1 MLDRLFG
8 SATRLK
14 LLKHFLFNP
23 EGRFTVPIL
32 AVKLQLQADVLK
44 KELDNLQK
52 FGLLESLLDYQH
64 KQVDPASVETSDE
77 EVEDEDTEAE
87 AAEVEFKPG
96 REVKYFALNRQFIL
110 NDEIK
115 TLIIRA
121 QVLYERDFIDK
132 LLTVGNIKYLLL
144 TGIFLNRTDT
154 PVDLLMV
161 GRVNKV
167 KLGKIIK
174 DFEKELGREINFS
187 HFETNEF
194 IYRRNITDVFLYNIL
209 DGDKMVIIDTL
220 DTL

>member
-8 SATRLK
+8 STTRLK

-32 AVKLQLQADVLK
+32 AVKLQLQADAIK

-64 KQVDPASVETSDE
+64 KEKVADETEFISDLNQDEMETEVVET
-77 EVEDEDTEAE
+77 
-87 AAEVEFKPG
+87 EFKPG

-110 NDEIK
+110 NEELK

-132 LLTVGNIKYLLL
+132 LMTVGNIKYLLL

-161 GRVNKV
+161 GRINKV

-174 DFEKELGREINFS
+174 DFEKELGREINFC

-194 IYRRNITDVFLYNIL
+194 IYRRNITDVFIYNIL
-209 DGDKMVIIDTL
+209 DGEKMVIIDTL